1 MKKSSTQ
8 KTVEE
13 LKESGL
19 ESAAES
25 YQSINIKPSDSSS
38 ALLEILSKINKKTPS
53 SIINTNLSECIAYR
67 VLEMVLEVAESAEM
81 LQEAVE
87 YVLKKNPEYFKFN
100 ESAINF
106 LEKANIIKITNKTLH
121 SIVKEWKI
129 KKHTSPSQT
138 PKD

>member
-106 LEKANIIKITNKTLH
+106 LEKANIIEITDKTLH
-121 SIVKEWKI
+121 
-129 KKHTSPSQT
+129 
-138 PKD
+138 